1 MSTPTPAG
9 WYPDP
14 ADPSR
19 TRWWDGAQWTE
30 NVAGGQPV
38 APAAAPEMPAPAPTA
53 PVAPGAASAPSPT
66 AGGYAAY
73 PSAPAYAAAQRGPS
87 APGVST
93 DTVWIYLAIAAS
105 FLPVLSVFF
114 IDWESFFAA
123 SFAPV
128 YSDSQ
133 MGTAMMGMV
142 GQSLLISVFGYAM
155 IALTIVFSWLD
166 WRELKSRGVS
176 RPFHWAYSFFAL
188 LVSITVY
195 IIGRTVVLKRETGK
209 GMTALWVWIASVAA
223 ATIITVVWSID
234 FFSKMALYMNYLS
247 Y

>member
-30 NVAGGQPV
+30 NVSGGQPPA
-38 APAAAPEMPAPAPTA
+38 APAAPAAPAY
-53 PVAPGAASAPSPT
+53 GASSA
-66 AGGYAAY
+66 AGYPAY
-73 PSAPAYAAAQRGPS
+73 PSAPAYATAATGPS

-93 DTVWIYLAIAAS
+93 DTVWAYLAILVS

-114 IDWESFFAA
+114 IDWNGMLVA
-123 SFAPV
+123 SMAPV
-128 YSDSQ
+128 YSESEVMSA
-133 MGTAMMGMV
+133 MGGFVA
-142 GQSLLISVFGYAM
+142 QSLLISVFGYAM
-155 IALTIVFSWLD
+155 LALSIVFSWLD
-166 WRELKSRGVS
+166 WRELKRRGVA

-195 IIGRTVVLKRETGK
+195 IIGRTVVVKRETGK
-209 GMTALWVWIASVAA
+209 GLTVLWVWIASVVLA
-223 ATIITVVWSID
+223 IVITVIWSVN
-234 FFSKMALYMNYLS
+234 FFNQMMLYMQYMS

>member
-30 NVAGGQPV
+30 NVSGGQPA
-38 APAAAPEMPAPAPTA
+38 APAYPAAPSTPAVTGS
-53 PVAPGAASAPSPT
+53 APGYP
-66 AGGYAAY
+66 AY
-73 PSAPAYAAAQRGPS
+73 PSAPAYATAAPGPS

-93 DTVWIYLAIAAS
+93 DTPWAYLAIVAS

-114 IDWESFFAA
+114 IDWDGFLVA
-123 SFAPV
+123 SLAPV
-128 YSDSQ
+128 YSEAQ
-133 MGTAMMGMV
+133 MAQEMVGVV

-155 IALTIVFSWLD
+155 IALSIVFSWLD
-166 WRELKSRGVS
+166 WRELKRRGIA
-176 RPFHWAYSFFAL
+176 RPFHWAYAFFAL

-195 IIGRTVVLKRETGK
+195 IIGRTVVVKRETGK
-209 GMTALWVWIASVAA
+209 GMTVLWAWIASVVVA
-223 ATIITVVWSID
+223 IVITVIWSVN
-234 FFSKMALYMNYLS
+234 FFNQMALYMQYMS